1 MSNDAASHGVN
12 ADLQPYSGAGL
23 DAVLADIAACRLC
36 AQSNSN
42 PLPHAPRPVIQADA
56 RARVL
61 IIGQAPGTRVHATGI
76 PWNDR
81 SGDRLRAWLQVD
93 RDVFYDPLR
102 LAFMPMGLCFPGQD
116 ARGADLPPR
125 AECAPQWHDRVL
137 AHLPDLRCVILIGQY
152 AQARYLG
159 VTKRKTLTDTVA
171 AWRDYTPYYWPLPHP
186 SWRNNA
192 WIKKHPWFEADL
204 LPALRHHIAG
214 DLSSH

>member
-1 MSNDAASHGVN
+1 MSNKYGET
-12 ADLQPYSGAGL
+12 L
-23 DAVLADIAACRLC
+23 DSLLDSIAACRLC

-42 PLPHAPRPVIQADA
+42 PLPHEPSPVIQAA
-56 RARVL
+56 SSAKLLV
-61 IIGQAPGTRVHATGI
+61 IGQAPGTRVHETGI

-81 SGDRLRAWLQVD
+81 SGDRLREWL
-93 RDVFYDPLR
+93 RIERTVFYDPTR

-125 AECAPQWHDRVL
+125 KECAPHWHDRVL
-137 AHLPDLRCVILIGQY
+137 AQLPQIRTVLLIGQY

-159 VTKRKTLTDTVA
+159 RNKRKSLTDTVA
-171 AWRDYTPYYWPLPHP
+171 AWRDYSPRYWPLPHP

-204 LPALRHHIAG
+204 LPALRTHIAD
-214 DLSSH
+214 DLH